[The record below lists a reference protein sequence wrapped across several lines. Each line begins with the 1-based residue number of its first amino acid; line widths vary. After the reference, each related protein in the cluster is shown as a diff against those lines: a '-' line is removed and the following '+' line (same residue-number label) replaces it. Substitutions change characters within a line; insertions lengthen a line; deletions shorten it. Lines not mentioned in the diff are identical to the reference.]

1 MRFIRIFLRYIF
13 KYFWGFIT
21 VFLCGLLSL
30 SVMENRVE
38 RMLIER
44 VEISSRAGIR
54 NISSGIDRMD
64 VICRMLYQSSKF
76 EGMVNVQGESTG
88 QEIVGLKDMKEELSE
103 IDILVDEF
111 AYVFA
116 IFPDNNLYLSSSQS
130 NLYFDDYYGRFLE
143 VELDGQPIVSG
154 TELKETLVRCYM
166 NGQHF
171 VGLDSI
177 RYNGLNGECTLQDAV
192 LYLSYD
198 NVYTISDPN
207 YLLCFV
213 LDYDWLTQN
222 ILAGNI
228 DAEDDGFYHIIDT
241 KTGEELISYG
251 TVPEKV
257 SEYEQGQT
265 IRGRDKEYYLITEDL
280 KKADWQIAI
289 GISMSEIKEM
299 VSSARLFLVTYVCFG
314 LLVVLILTC
323 YYSVKRYFGFRYTM
337 SLFPDSLGGIF
348 DMAHDEY
355 EVVGNRVLKLL
366 ENGEDDR
373 KIIEELKLQN
383 QAIMLEHLIVNG
395 IKSPKERNICEKY
408 FGREPEFFCVTLAE
422 LGTDDIALQEEL
434 VLYMVNF
441 LDIKGISLMA
451 QVHTGVSDELF
462 LIEVTAHQD
471 ANVDNIKNIF
481 KELAAEI
488 TEKYN
493 VSLHVGISAI
503 GTGFDNMNRCYEQAR
518 QLVSAQNLYEGETV
532 VEAYGIF
539 ANTLYEN
546 PVDLEFLNRLHTLLL
561 CGQKEDIYKALDKI
575 EGYYTRMPYQYEQQK
590 EQIFYSIRNIFHIA
604 ALQFN
609 CKEILGDAQ
618 FKSDIQCR
626 QMMEL
631 FRKSADLLCNYVLGK
646 RKSRNE
652 ELKDTILDY
661 LQQNYQNPDLS
672 AGMVCQDIGIAE
684 KYLFQ
689 FLKEQTGETFASL
702 LLHLRIECAKDCL
715 LNTDYSNEQIAA
727 MSGFSS
733 VNTFYRNFKKVVGV
747 TPNVFKE
754 NGR

>member
-1 MRFIRIFLRYIF
+1 
-13 KYFWGFIT
+13 
-21 VFLCGLLSL
+21 
-30 SVMENRVE
+30 
-38 RMLIER
+38 
-44 VEISSRAGIR
+44 
-54 NISSGIDRMD
+54 
-64 VICRMLYQSSKF
+64 
-76 EGMVNVQGESTG
+76 
-88 QEIVGLKDMKEELSE
+88 
-103 IDILVDEF
+103 
-111 AYVFA
+111 
-116 IFPDNNLYLSSSQS
+116 
-130 NLYFDDYYGRFLE
+130 
-143 VELDGQPIVSG
+143 
-154 TELKETLVRCYM
+154 
-166 NGQHF
+166 
-171 VGLDSI
+171 
-177 RYNGLNGECTLQDAV
+177 
-192 LYLSYD
+192 
-198 NVYTISDPN
+198 
-207 YLLCFV
+207 
-213 LDYDWLTQN
+213 
-222 ILAGNI
+222 
-228 DAEDDGFYHIIDT
+228 
-241 KTGEELISYG
+241 
-251 TVPEKV
+251 
-257 SEYEQGQT
+257 
-265 IRGRDKEYYLITEDL
+265 
-280 KKADWQIAI
+280 
-289 GISMSEIKEM
+289 
-299 VSSARLFLVTYVCFG
+299 
-314 LLVVLILTC
+314 
-323 YYSVKRYFGFRYTM
+323 
-337 SLFPDSLGGIF
+337 
-348 DMAHDEY
+348 
-355 EVVGNRVLKLL
+355 
-366 ENGEDDR
+366 
-373 KIIEELKLQN
+373 
-383 QAIMLEHLIVNG
+383 
-395 IKSPKERNICEKY
+395 
-408 FGREPEFFCVTLAE
+408 
-422 LGTDDIALQEEL
+422 
-434 VLYMVNF
+434 
-441 LDIKGISLMA
+441 MA